1 MGRQGQLPVLLSGGG
16 GTALPHCPNRCK
28 LVLITVSVRLC
39 LQHALTLV
47 SAKMARQ
54 PCRPP
59 PSSTAIEVCAHT
71 VLYPVMFVLTDEQ
84 PQARPIRSHVQRSE
98 RSEATC
104 WPSTAMTSWPRPLP
118 AKSAHRMQSMLALGP
133 NTGQQRS
140 RNVSCRHRPGNT
152 ACSPKAGGAGW
163 SSLQSRRATV
173 CGPPMSAS
181 YPGGIDASVRSVC
194 VGGHASLVAAMMHA
208 CTYARTCKLDRL
220 SNVHC

>member
-1 MGRQGQLPVLLSGGG
+1 MPLVLGRQGQLPVLLSGGG

-152 ACSPKAGGAGW
+152 ACSPKAGGQDGRVCRAGGP
-163 SSLQSRRATV
+163 QSVGHRCLHRTRGELMRLFAASALADTRR
-173 CGPPMSAS
+173 
-181 YPGGIDASVRSVC
+181 
-194 VGGHASLVAAMMHA
+194 
-208 CTYARTCKLDRL
+208 
-220 SNVHC
+220 